1 MPIAI
6 AVHRIQNAKIIRDAS
21 EMWKELAGP
30 DPGLPVLLERPSGL
44 DQKSLKRTGLV
55 QPSRRGNLL
64 SMIGR
69 QLRFVIPCINMR
81 NTTRRIDEDHSICC
95 WRKMSC
101 VGCERIDPL
110 SGPFCKS
117 IGM

>member
-6 AVHRIQNAKIIRDAS
+6 AVHRIQNAKIIRDAPK
-21 EMWKELAGP
+21 MWKELASP

-44 DQKSLKRTGLV
+44 DQKSFKSTGLV

-69 QLRFVIPCINMR
+69 QLRFVIPCINVR
-81 NTTRRIDEDHSICC
+81 NATRRIDEDHSIRSR
-95 WRKMSC
+95 RKMPC
-101 VGCERIDPL
+101 VRRERIDSL
-110 SGPFCKS
+110 SDPFCNS
-117 IGM
+117 IGT